1 MNALTFLHQEHQ
13 NVDALFK
20 RFEDA
25 GPKATKT
32 KSEIVQ
38 KVIEHLSVHAAIE
51 EQVFYPAVEQAVPS
65 AKGMVLEA
73 LEEHHGAKMFLMEL
87 EKLPPTF
94 ERYDAKVTVLIE
106 QVRHHVEEEENE
118 LFPQVREAMTV
129 QELEELGERLQEA
142 RKAAP
147 TRPHPFQPDRPPLNL
162 VLGAPVAVWD
172 RAVNTG
178 KELVG
183 RLLNR

>member
-1 MNALTFLHQEHQ
+1 MNALTFLKQEHQ
-13 NVDALFK
+13 NVEALFK

-25 GPKATKT
+25 GSNATKT
-32 KSEIVQ
+32 KGQIAQ
-38 KVIEHLSVHAAIE
+38 KIIEHLSIHAAIE
-51 EQVFYPAVEQAVPS
+51 EQVFYPAVQSLPGMED
-65 AKGMVLEA
+65 MVLEA

-94 ERYDAKVTVLIE
+94 ERYDAKMKVLME
-106 QVRHHVEEEENE
+106 QVRHHVQEEEEE
-118 LFPQVREAMTV
+118 LFPQVREAMSV
-129 QELEELGERLQEA
+129 QQLEELGERLQKA
-142 RKAAP
+142 RETAP

-183 RLLNR
+183 RILSR